1 MRVVESTCHKIFLDS
16 HAQSRFARRC
26 HRVLRL
32 HRGHVEDVA
41 PESLRRESRCRQK
54 VLRLWTFSGT
64 APDQWKDRFCSWLA
78 SCGSHVA
85 EKRQSGTEYHELEFV
100 RNL

>member
-32 HRGHVEDVA
+32 HRGHVEEVA
-41 PESLRRESRCRQK
+41 PESLRRESGVEQK
-54 VLRLWTFSGT
+54 VSPTLDIFRHS
-64 APDQWKDRFCSWLA
+64 PDQWKDRFYSLQVA
-78 SCGSHVA
+78 VSIVA
-85 EKRQSGTEYHELEFV
+85 EKRQSGGEYHELEF
-100 RNL
+100 L